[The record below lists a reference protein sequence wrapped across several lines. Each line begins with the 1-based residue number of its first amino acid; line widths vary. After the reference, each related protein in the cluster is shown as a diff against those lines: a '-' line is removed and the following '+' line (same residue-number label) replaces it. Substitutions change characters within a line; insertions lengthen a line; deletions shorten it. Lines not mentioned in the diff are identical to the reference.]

1 MCKSRG
7 RQDPY
12 SKSASNSKK
21 LKRIWLVVSKG
32 WPRLKRNG
40 DAIGRDLQLATLVN
54 FTTRSIRESKLP
66 TLPYLTDRH
75 LTDHSTLRNR
85 KSREIR

>member
-1 MCKSRG
+1 MCDPLNGRAELSGGSVRIEEGG

-12 SKSASNSKK
+12 SKTTSNSKK

-66 TLPYLTDRH
+66 YTY
-75 LTDHSTLRNR
+75 
-85 KSREIR
+85 